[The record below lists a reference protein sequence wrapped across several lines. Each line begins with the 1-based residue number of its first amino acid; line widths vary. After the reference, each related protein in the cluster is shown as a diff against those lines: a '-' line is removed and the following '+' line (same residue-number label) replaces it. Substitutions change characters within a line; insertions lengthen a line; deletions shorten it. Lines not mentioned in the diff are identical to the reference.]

1 MPARKYGLDAD
12 RPVHVPTRL
21 PRVVLAYLHVIV
33 RLKRP
38 QFSYNSL
45 AHLHEE
51 IVRCFLALAP
61 YSPSF
66 LWKTPRAASA
76 DDDDLAFRQCNFQL
90 APALAHALKKA
101 SDQAGVTRA
110 TFLYTATYHYIEHVA
125 TPKALQLL

>member
-1 MPARKYGLDAD
+1 MPARKYGLDTE

-38 QFSYNSL
+38 QFSFNSL

-51 IVRCFLALAP
+51 IVRHFLALAP
-61 YSPSF
+61 YPRHF
-66 LWKTPRAASA
+66 PWKTPRAATP
-76 DDDDLAFRQCNFQL
+76 DDDELAFRQCNFQL
-90 APALAHALKKA
+90 APMLADALKEA
-101 SDQAGVTRA
+101 SNQAGVTRA
-110 TFLYTATYHYIEHVA
+110 TFLYSATYHYIQHVA